1 MKKLAFA
8 ILFSMLSAGA
18 YAQSAANPA
27 PESDPANQ
35 ANAAAESA
43 SPAAKNIHD
52 RYCLRETGSHIRHRD
67 KNGCVEN
74 ANGQVYS
81 RRDIDST
88 GATDVGT
95 ALDRLSPSVQVRRH

>member
-1 MKKLAFA
+1 MKKLAFT
-8 ILFSMLSAGA
+8 ILFSVLSVGA
-18 YAQSAANPA
+18 YAQSTANPA
-27 PESDPANQ
+27 PEGDQ
-35 ANAAAESA
+35 ANAAAE
-43 SPAAKNIHD
+43 PAADAAKTKIHD

-67 KNGCVEN
+67 KNGCVAN

-95 ALDRLSPSVQVRRH
+95 ALDRLSPSIQVRRH

>member
-8 ILFSMLSAGA
+8 ILLSMLSAGA
-18 YAQSAANPA
+18 YAQSAAGPA
-27 PESDPANQ
+27 PESDQAAQPATD
-35 ANAAAESA
+35 
-43 SPAAKNIHD
+43 AAKATVKD
-52 RYCLRETGSHIRHRD
+52 RFCLRETGSHIRHRD

-95 ALDRLSPSVQVRRH
+95 ALDRLSPSIQVRRH

>member
-18 YAQSAANPA
+18 YAQSAASPA
-27 PESDPANQ
+27 PESDQARTAVEPATD
-35 ANAAAESA
+35 
-43 SPAAKNIHD
+43 AAKDTVKD
-52 RYCLRETGSHIRHRD
+52 RRCLRETGSHIRHRD
-67 KNGCVEN
+67 KSGCVEN

-95 ALDRLSPSVQVRRH
+95 ALDRLSPSLRVRRN

>member
-18 YAQSAANPA
+18 YAQSAAGPA
-27 PESDPANQ
+27 PESDQAKATVQPATD
-35 ANAAAESA
+35 
-43 SPAAKNIHD
+43 AAKATVKD
-52 RYCLRETGSHIRHRD
+52 RFCLRETGSHLRHRD